1 MNIIQNLLFKH
12 TEKDVGKFKKYAYI
26 NYLLRI
32 FLLYKNI
39 PVPITTT
46 PNTAITQYGIVK

>member
-1 MNIIQNLLFKH
+1 MNIIKNLLFKH
-12 TEKDVGKFKKYAYI
+12 TEEDVSKFKKYKYI

-39 PVPITTT
+39 PVPITAI